1 MDATD
6 RLIALALDE
15 DLGTSGDVTSLS
27 VLDANLTGRAKFLAK
42 DTLVLAGLD
51 AATRVFRAV
60 DPTISIR
67 FTRADGDA
75 VKKGDIFGEVSGSAR
90 GLLTA
95 ERTALN
101 LIQRLSGVATLTRKG
116 VDALA
121 GTKTRLLDTRKTTPG
136 LRQLEKA
143 AVRAGGGMNH
153 RIGLFDGVLIKDNH
167 IAACGSITQA
177 IQRAK
182 AYVHPL
188 MKVECEVVDLAGL
201 DEAIAAGADMVLLDN
216 MDDAQL
222 AAAVKRT
229 NGRVKLE
236 ASGNMSLERL
246 PRVGATGVDF
256 VSMGALTHSAR
267 AVDISLEMEPFQPE

>member
-15 DLGTSGDVTSLS
+15 DLATSGDVTSLS
-27 VLDANLTGRAKFLAK
+27 VLDANLVGRAKFLAK
-42 DTLVLAGLD
+42 DALVLAGLD

-60 DPTISIR
+60 DPTIVVR
-67 FTRADGDA
+67 FTRVDGDA
-75 VKKGDIFGEVSGSAR
+75 VGKGDVFGEVSGPAR
-90 GLLTA
+90 SLLTA
-95 ERTALN
+95 ERPALN
-101 LIQRLSGVATLTRKG
+101 FIQRLSGVATLTRKC

-121 GTKTRLLDTRKTTPG
+121 GTKTKLIDTRKTTPG

-177 IQRAK
+177 ITRAK

-222 AAAVKRT
+222 AVAVKRAA
-229 NGRVKLE
+229 GRVKLE

-256 VSMGALTHSAR
+256 VSMGAITHSAR
-267 AVDISLEMEPFQPE
+267 AVDISLEMEPFKPA